1 MCEWEMKQTVIQQR
15 KQRNKVKTVDEADD
29 TLGVYCNGD
38 AETVVVF
45 KCAERER
52 VCVR

>member
-1 MCEWEMKQTVIQQR
+1 MKQTVIQQR
-15 KQRNKVKTVDEADD
+15 KQRNKVETVDGADD
-29 TLGVYCNGD
+29 TLRVYCNGD

-52 VCVR
+52 VCAR